1 MRTYLFIGLLLGLFV
16 ACETKTDPFL
26 ITKQSIGML
35 TDSTAVKDLKVVFP
49 NDSISKYIG
58 GDEFTGNINT
68 ISVFEKGTGKLL
80 LELDPNYSLDSL
92 STIRTVR
99 VMDTRFKNKDGLNT
113 MSTFGEINSKYSIS
127 SIQNTLRSLIISVDE
142 INVYFTLRKMEL
154 PEEMRYN
161 MNQKV
166 EAISIP
172 ETAKSRIFTFNGIK
186 LWRLIQFK
194 KHHL

>member
-1 MRTYLFIGLLLGLFV
+1 
-16 ACETKTDPFL
+16 
-26 ITKQSIGML
+26 ML
-35 TDSTAVKDLKVVFP
+35 TDSTKVNALKVVFEK
-49 NDSISKYIG
+49 DSISKYIG
-58 GDEFTGNINT
+58 GDEFTGSTNT

-99 VMDTRFKNKDGLNT
+99 VMDARFKNKDGLNT
-113 MSTFGEINSKYSIS
+113 ESTFGDINSKYTIS

-142 INVYFTLRKMEL
+142 LNVYFTLSKTEL

-161 MNQKV
+161 MTQKI

-172 ETAKSRIFTFNGIK
+172 ETAKIK
-186 LWRLIQFK
+186 DFYIQWY
-194 KHHL
+194 